1 MSSAPRHISIDDYD
15 YDLPDERIAKYPL
28 PQRDGSNLLVY
39 QDGNI
44 RHAGFRSIIDELPS
58 GSLLVFNNTRVIH
71 ARLYFTLPNGRRL
84 EILCLEPLL
93 PAEYQQNL
101 SSTAAVQW
109 KCLIGGN
116 RKWKSGVID
125 LAINTP
131 MGAVR
136 LRAERIERLEDAFS
150 VAFSWDNE
158 QLSFGELLAAGG
170 IIPLPPYLNRASEES
185 DEDRYQTVYAEPEG
199 SVAAPTAGLHFTE
212 EVLATLREK
221 QVGQQYVTLHVGAGT
236 FKPVKADQL
245 GDHEMHQESIFV
257 ERSAIGNLLE
267 KVKEGASII
276 PVGTTSL
283 RTLESLYWFGV
294 GLYFGEHQDTDHLI
308 VKQWDPYR
316 HEEPLPSA
324 AEALTALHQWLL
336 TKDLEV
342 VEGQTQLLIAP
353 GYPSRLISALITNF
367 HQPRSTLLLLVAAL
381 IGDDWKQ
388 VYDYAMRNDF
398 RFLSYG
404 DSSLLWTTK

>member
-1 MSSAPRHISIDDYD
+1 M
-15 YDLPDERIAKYPL
+15 
-28 PQRDGSNLLVY
+28 
-39 QDGNI
+39 
-44 RHAGFRSIIDELPS
+44 
-58 GSLLVFNNTRVIH
+58 
-71 ARLYFTLPNGRRL
+71 
-84 EILCLEPLL
+84 
-93 PAEYQQNL
+93 
-101 SSTAAVQW
+101 QW

-125 LAINTP
+125 LDIDTP
-131 MGAVR
+131 SGSVR

-150 VAFSWDNE
+150 VAFSWDND

-185 DEDRYQTVYAEPEG
+185 DEDRYQTVYAKPEG

-212 EVLATLREK
+212 EVLASLREK

-236 FKPVKADQL
+236 FKPVKADHL

-257 ERSAIGNLLE
+257 ERSVVEQLLST
-267 KVKEGASII
+267 VNEGAPII

-294 GLYFGEHQDTDHLI
+294 GLCRGEHQDSDHLS

-316 HEEPLPSA
+316 HDGSLPSA
-324 AEALTALHQWLL
+324 AESLNALHEWMLR
-336 TKDLEV
+336 KNREI

-353 GYPSRLISALITNF
+353 GYPSRLISGLITNF

-381 IGDDWKQ
+381 IGEDWKR
-388 VYDYAMRNDF
+388 VYDYAMENDF

-404 DSSLLWTTK
+404 DSSLLWTAR